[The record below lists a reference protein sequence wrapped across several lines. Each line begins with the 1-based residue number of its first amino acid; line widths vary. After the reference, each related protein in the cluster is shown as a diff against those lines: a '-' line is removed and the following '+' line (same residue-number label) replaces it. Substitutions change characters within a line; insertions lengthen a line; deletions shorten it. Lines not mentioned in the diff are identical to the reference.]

1 MNYGELV
8 SSAFRITWENRYLWF
23 FGFFVGSGFSF
34 PSGNFNYGG
43 DFGDKQASA
52 ADFGSVA
59 SLGGIEIALIAVVTV
74 LIIAFILLSFLSE
87 GGLTDSV
94 AAISRGERRSFAPTW
109 RAGRA
114 NMWRVFKVVVLAF
127 LITIAGLLLIGGPL
141 AGITIAI
148 FNGTEDL
155 VARIITGITVGL
167 IALVAL
173 IVLGSALSIVVQ
185 LGLRHVVLEQSG
197 AREAIRSGYRLFRA
211 RLGPAVLVFL
221 LAIALAI
228 GVVIALIL
236 ALLLVGLVLAIPAIA
251 LFAGGGETAGFIAA
265 GVAALILIPLFV
277 TAAGAIGAFQHAYWT
292 LAYLRLTA
300 TAPAP
305 PSVPAVA

>member
-8 SSAFRITWENRYLWF
+8 SKAFRITWENRYLWF

-34 PSGNFNYGG
+34 PTGNFNYSG
-43 DFGDKQASA
+43 DFKGQQASA
-52 ADFGSVA
+52 ADLGSIA
-59 SLGGIEIALIAVVTV
+59 SIGGLEIAVLVILTV

-94 AAISRGERRSFAPTW
+94 AAIDRGETRSFGPTW

-127 LITIAGLLLIGGPL
+127 LITLAGLLLIGGPL
-141 AGITIAI
+141 AAVTIAV

-155 VARIITGITVGL
+155 VARIVTGVGVGL
-167 IALVAL
+167 VAIVAL
-173 IVLGSALSIVVQ
+173 IVLGSTLSIVVQ
-185 LGLRHVVLEQSG
+185 LGLRHVVLERSG
-197 AREAIRSGYRLFRA
+197 AREAVRSGYRLFRA
-211 RLGPAVLVFL
+211 RLGASVVVFL

-228 GVVIALIL
+228 GVAITLIL
-236 ALLLVGLVLAIPAIA
+236 ALLLVGLVLALPAIV
-251 LFAGGGETAGFIAA
+251 LFAGGSETGGYIAA

-277 TAAGAIGAFQHAYWT
+277 TAAGAVGAFQHAYWT
-292 LAYLRLTA
+292 LAYLRLTT

-305 PSVPAVA
+305 PSVPAVP